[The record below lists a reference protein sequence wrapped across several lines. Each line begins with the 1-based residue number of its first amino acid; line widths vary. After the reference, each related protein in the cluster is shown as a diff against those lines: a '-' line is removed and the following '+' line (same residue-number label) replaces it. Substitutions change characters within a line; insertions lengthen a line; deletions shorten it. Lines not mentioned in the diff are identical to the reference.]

1 MQFRSRTK
9 MTGALL
15 SLATIVSV
23 GLAACGSSSSGA
35 AAVVNGKNCM
45 KVGILLPESDTS
57 ARWEGDDHPDL
68 QADIMKALPGVQID
82 YANANGNSATQLQQ
96 AETDLSKGDCIL
108 VLAPHD
114 SQQAATIVDDAK
126 KDNVPVISYDRL
138 TYSNN
143 LTYYV
148 SFDNVKVGN
157 LQGQYVA
164 AHYQSFVTPGHAN
177 IAFINGSPTDNNA
190 TLFSQGAHSAIDPLI
205 TAGTLKKVYE
215 VATPGWT
222 NSTAQSEMEGALT
235 AANNDIQIAY
245 VANDGMAGTVIA
257 ALTAQH
263 LNGKVLVTGQDAT
276 VAGIQQI
283 IEGNQAMTVY
293 KPIPLEA
300 QATADLV
307 GAISKGTSTSSITNG
322 STAIPIS
329 GGASVPSVLE
339 VPQSVDISNI
349 SSTVIKDGFVKA
361 SDVCSGLPAGTNSHG
376 ICPGS

>member
-1 MQFRSRTK
+1 
-9 MTGALL
+9 MTGAFLG
-15 SLATIVSV
+15 LATILSV
-23 GLAACGSSSSGA
+23 GLTACGSTSGA

-68 QADIMKALPGVQID
+68 VNDITKALPGVHID
-82 YANANGNSATQLQQ
+82 YANANGDSSVQQQQ
-96 AETDLSKGDCIL
+96 AETELAKGDCIL

-138 TYSNN
+138 TYNNN
-143 LTYYV
+143 LNYYV
-148 SFDNVKVGN
+148 SFDNVKVGE
-157 LQGQYVA
+157 LQGQYIADNYKNYVSA
-164 AHYQSFVTPGHAN
+164 GHAN
-177 IAFINGSPTDNNA
+177 IAFIDGAQTDNNA
-190 TLFSQGAHSAIDPLI
+190 LLFSKGAHNILDPLI
-205 TAGTLKKVYE
+205 TAGTLNKVYE
-215 VATPGWT
+215 QFTPGWT
-222 NSTAQSEMEGALT
+222 NSTAQTEMEGALT
-235 AANNDIQIAY
+235 ANSNNIQIAY

-283 IEGNQAMTVY
+283 ILGNQNMTVY

-307 GAISKGTSTSSITNG
+307 AAISKGNSTASITNG
-322 STAIPIS
+322 NTTAIPVT
-329 GGASVPSVLE
+329 GGASIPSVLE
-339 VPQSVDISNI
+339 TPKSVDITNI
-349 SSTVIKDGFVKA
+349 ASTVIADGFVKA